1 MKKIPQ
7 LFLIPAL
14 AAGLTWASGITVAAA
29 DTKAAAPKPPEKKIA
44 ISTGFGNLPSVFV
57 LPTSVRDGRDPFYPE
72 SVRALENAMASSHTV
87 EITSLKVPG
96 VSGTPGHLFAII
108 NNHTF
113 GIGEEG
119 DVKTASGPVH
129 LRCVE
134 IQNNAVMVE
143 INGQLHRLNVE
154 P

>member
-1 MKKIPQ
+1 MKKFPK
-7 LFLIPAL
+7 LFLLPAL
-14 AAGLTWASGITVAAA
+14 AASLTWASGATVAAA
-29 DTKAAAPKPPEKKIA
+29 DTKAAAPKPPEKKVA

-57 LPTSVRDGRDPFYPE
+57 LPTSVRDGRDPFFPE
-72 SVRALENAMASSHTV
+72 SVRAVENAMASAHTV

-113 GIGEEG
+113 GVGEEG